1 MSAALGVLL
10 RMALRN
16 LVVHRVKS
24 GVVGAIMFFGVFL
37 VVSGTA
43 MLDSIRAS
51 MEKSITSSLSGNIQ
65 VYSSE
70 AEDELALFGSMAMGA
85 SDIGE
90 IDEFAPLRELLLGI
104 DGIKAVVPMGIAT
117 ATVFGGTE
125 IDRVLNDLRVST
137 QAADAEG
144 TKMRFEQLGQIV
156 GRMRKD
162 VALAATASSDPE
174 KVQDNLASLDR
185 VLAPGFYDELVAD
198 PSGTLDWLDNKVAP
212 VAADGRMLYLR
223 NIGTNLDTF
232 PKSFDRFRLVEGE
245 MVPEGQRGILLSKAF
260 YEKQAKNYVARELDK
275 VKKQLD
281 QGKTIAE
288 DKTLSEL
295 VARTATQYQRI
306 AFQLSPVDATVV
318 TEKLRAKLG
327 TDGDLATL
335 LQSFLTMDDTNF
347 ADRYAWFYA
356 EIAPKIRLYELPV
369 GEEITLR
376 SFTKSGYIRAVNV
389 KVYGSFEF
397 SGLETSDLAGAN
409 NLVDMMTFRSL
420 YGKMTDDQLGELA
433 EIKAASGAKAV
444 TRDSVEDDLF
454 GGGGGS
460 LETETTTTTGA
471 GFDEFAGVKLGAA
484 GSAGALDTT
493 RYTTAQ
499 MEDGL
504 ALTAAVILDNP
515 DDVPAMIETIEAAAA
530 AKGLKVQAVDWQS
543 SSGIVGQIVM
553 VLQVVLYAAIFIIF
567 LVALVIINN
576 TMVMATME
584 RTTEIGT
591 MRAIGAQRPFVIV
604 LFLVETMLLGAI
616 AGGLGAAAG
625 ALFITWLNHVGVPA
639 VADALVLLFAGP
651 RLYPVFTA
659 SNLLFGM
666 GSILAI
672 SALSTLYPSV
682 LAARVP
688 PVVAMQAKE

>member
-1 MSAALGVLL
+1 
-10 RMALRN
+10 
-16 LVVHRVKS
+16 
-24 GVVGAIMFFGVFL
+24 
-37 VVSGTA
+37 
-43 MLDSIRAS
+43 
-51 MEKSITSSLSGNIQ
+51 
-65 VYSSE
+65 
-70 AEDELALFGSMAMGA
+70 
-85 SDIGE
+85 
-90 IDEFAPLRELLLGI
+90 
-104 DGIKAVVPMGIAT
+104 
-117 ATVFGGTE
+117 
-125 IDRVLNDLRVST
+125 
-137 QAADAEG
+137 
-144 TKMRFEQLGQIV
+144 
-156 GRMRKD
+156 
-162 VALAATASSDPE
+162 
-174 KVQDNLASLDR
+174 
-185 VLAPGFYDELVAD
+185 
-198 PSGTLDWLDNKVAP
+198 
-212 VAADGRMLYLR
+212 
-223 NIGTNLDTF
+223 
-232 PKSFDRFRLVEGE
+232 

-295 VARTATQYQRI
+295 VTRTATQYQRI

-356 EIAPKIRLYELPV
+356 EVAPKIRLYELPV

-389 KVYGSFEF
+389 KVYGTFEF

-460 LETETTTTTGA
+460 LETETTPTTGA

-515 DDVPAMIETIEAAAA
+515 DDVPAMSRRSTGSPRPA
-530 AKGLKVQAVDWQS
+530 
-543 SSGIVGQIVM
+543 SSG
-553 VLQVVLYAAIFIIF
+553 
-567 LVALVIINN
+567 
-576 TMVMATME
+576 
-584 RTTEIGT
+584 R
-591 MRAIGAQRPFVIV
+591 
-604 LFLVETMLLGAI
+604 
-616 AGGLGAAAG
+616 
-625 ALFITWLNHVGVPA
+625 
-639 VADALVLLFAGP
+639 
-651 RLYPVFTA
+651 
-659 SNLLFGM
+659 S
-666 GSILAI
+666 
-672 SALSTLYPSV
+672 
-682 LAARVP
+682 
-688 PVVAMQAKE
+688 